1 MADAS
6 APHRVEAVD
15 HFRGLAILLM
25 VLANYFE
32 EVRTVPAW
40 LHHSPDVGYTPSDL
54 VAPLFLFAIGL
65 TYGPSFRRRRRRD
78 GTRAAVEHMVVR
90 YLALIGLG
98 LLMTSVEGF
107 TIGNSG
113 HTGWGVLQAI
123 GAAGLLTLPL
133 LSLSPWIRLAGA
145 LGLLG
150 LYQGL
155 LAHGAL
161 PLVAGASHGG
171 VVGALAWGA
180 LLTAATALGDLFHE
194 PRHRPLVPWLSLGLL
209 AAGVALSPWSPVS
222 KNRVSPTYVL
232 VSLGA
237 SGLVFLAMH
246 LLDEVWRPRL
256 RVLTAWGKNPLVLYV
271 LHLGL
276 LGVFVLP
283 PSPSWYV
290 QAPVWLAVAQALALL
305 SVLTAVGFLL
315 ERRGWYVS
323 L

>member
-1 MADAS
+1 MS
-6 APHRVEAVD
+6 EAPGAQRIAAVD

-40 LHHSPDVGYTPSDL
+40 LHHAPDVGYTPSDL

-78 GTRAAVEHMVVR
+78 GARAAAEHMVVR

-98 LLMTSVEGF
+98 LLMTNVEGF
-107 TIGNSG
+107 TIGNTG

-133 LSLSPWIRLAGA
+133 LSLSPWIRLTGA

-161 PLVAGASHGG
+161 PLVEGASHGG

-180 LLTAATALGDLFHE
+180 LLMAATALGDLFQE
-194 PRHRPLVPWLSLGLL
+194 PRHRALVLWLSLGYL
-209 AAGVALSPWSPVS
+209 AAGVVLAPWSPVS

-237 SGLVFLAMH
+237 SGLVFLAAH

-256 RVLTAWGKNPLVLYV
+256 RVLAAWGKNPLVLYV
-271 LHLGL
+271 LHLVL

-283 PSPSWYV
+283 ASPGWYV
-290 QAPVWLAVAQALALL
+290 QAPPWLAATQALALL
-305 SVLTAVGFLL
+305 SVLSAAGLFM
-315 ERRGWYVS
+315 EKRGWYVS